1 MHDKLNPLLTG
12 ALLLSIAVAT
22 PAAADEDDM
31 VEMRAISSAAGL
43 ISPEQAT
50 ERALAAKAGTVVD
63 VDLDRK
69 RGQHY
74 YEIELIDAQGVEWE
88 IDIDAK
94 SGEVRRTKRDWDLF

>member
-1 MHDKLNPLLTG
+1 
-12 ALLLSIAVAT
+12 
-22 PAAADEDDM
+22 
-31 VEMRAISSAAGL
+31 MRAVSAAVGL
-43 ISPEQAT
+43 ISPEQAV

-63 VDLDRK
+63 VDLERK

-74 YEIELIDAQGVEWE
+74 YEIEIIDAQGVEWE

>member
-1 MHDKLNPLLTG
+1 MHTKLNALTG
-12 ALLLSIAVAT
+12 RALLLSTTVAV
-22 PAAADEDDM
+22 PIAADNDM
-31 VEMRAISSAAGL
+31 AEMRAVSAAVGL

-74 YEIELIDAQGVEWE
+74 YEIEIIDAQGVEWE

-94 SGEVRRTKRDWDLF
+94 SGEIRRTKRDWDLF

>member
-1 MHDKLNPLLTG
+1 MHTKLNALAGG
-12 ALLLSIAVAT
+12 ALLLSAAVAV
-22 PAAADEDDM
+22 PVAADDDM
-31 VEMRAISSAAGL
+31 AEMRAVSAAVGL

-74 YEIELIDAQGVEWE
+74 YEIEIIDAQGMEWE

-94 SGEVRRTKRDWDLF
+94 SGEIRRTKRDWDLF